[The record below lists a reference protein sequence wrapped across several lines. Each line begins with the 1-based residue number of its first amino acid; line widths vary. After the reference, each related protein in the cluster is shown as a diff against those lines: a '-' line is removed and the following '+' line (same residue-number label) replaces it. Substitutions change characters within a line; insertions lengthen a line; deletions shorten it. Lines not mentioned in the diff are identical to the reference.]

1 MHKLLDFL
9 FGFHADFRTVTA
21 LQMTTSAILLF
32 FAALGLLRLLEPR
45 TFGSSTAFLIVK
57 ISWGPS

>member
-9 FGFHADFRTVTA
+9 FGFHADSRTVTA
-21 LQMTTSAILLF
+21 LQMTTRAILLF
-32 FAALGLLRLLEPR
+32 FAALGLLEPR

-57 ISWGPS
+57 ISWGLF